1 MLELNKL
8 KGKANLNIF
17 ADRVIAIGRIPHHND
32 KRYFKILKGRTGA
45 VDSDLLIIFKIADD
59 KPRLRC
65 IGDAYEDD
73 VVHGKYKE
81 PKLEIPENVAEK
93 WYQDNLAGIG
103 YGTIAREY
111 YKLEIISDNDS
122 DEVKSRKKAEFERCK
137 NKVRNEIEK
146 YKKTLKQSA

>member
-1 MLELNKL
+1 M
-8 KGKANLNIF
+8 
-17 ADRVIAIGRIPHHND
+17 
-32 KRYFKILKGRTGA
+32 
-45 VDSDLLIIFKIADD
+45 
-59 KPRLRC
+59 
-65 IGDAYEDD
+65 
-73 VVHGKYKE
+73 
-81 PKLEIPENVAEK
+81 
-93 WYQDNLAGIG
+93 AGIG